1 MSKSRK
7 RKERTAES
15 DVNRDS
21 NPEQESVPEN
31 KEGWRW
37 PLADRPLSV
46 EEFAERAA
54 VLRRGLAPRSLR
66 SLRARP
72 TLTALC
78 SKHRLWK
85 SRAANQ
91 PGHTLNQPPDCP
103 VNQDHLKRN

>member
-31 KEGWRW
+31 EEGWRW

-54 VLRRGLAPRSLR
+54 MLRREIRPSI
-66 SLRARP
+66 STTDILRAHRDGCCCE
-72 TLTALC
+72 LGEC
-78 SKHRLWK
+78 SSK
-85 SRAANQ
+85 
-91 PGHTLNQPPDCP
+91 
-103 VNQDHLKRN
+103 